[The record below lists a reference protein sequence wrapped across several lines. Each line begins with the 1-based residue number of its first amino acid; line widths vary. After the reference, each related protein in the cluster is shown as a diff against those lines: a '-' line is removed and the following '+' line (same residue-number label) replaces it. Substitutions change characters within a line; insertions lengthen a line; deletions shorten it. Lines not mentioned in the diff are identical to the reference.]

1 MIRKLLP
8 MLAIALLAAACGPR
22 QQAAE
27 EAEVLTMELLLDA
40 NQQAFF
46 NNLASLCGQSFAG
59 EEVYMIESSES
70 WSHLDFV
77 MHVTVCENDR
87 VYIPF
92 HLSEDHSRTWMFLVE
107 DGKLRFRHDHRH
119 EDGTPDEV
127 TMYGGYATDQGTPLV
142 QYFPADEYTCE
153 LIPYAC
159 TNEWTVEIAE
169 DFSKLTYRLT
179 RGGVLRFEAAFDL
192 TNPINAE

>member
-1 MIRKLLP
+1 MIKKLIP
-8 MLAIALLAAACGPR
+8 ILAIALLVAACGPR

-27 EAEVLTMELLLDA
+27 EAEVLTVGLLVNA
-40 NQQAFF
+40 GQQAFL
-46 NNLASLCGQSFAG
+46 NNLASLCGKSFAG
-59 EEVYMIESSES
+59 EEVYMIEGNES

-77 MHVTVCENDR
+77 MHVTVCEEDR

-107 DGKLRFRHDHRH
+107 DGMLRFRHDHRH

-127 TMYGGYATDQGTPLV
+127 TMYGGYADGRGNAFV
-142 QYFPADEYTCE
+142 QYFPADLYTCE

-169 DFSKLTYRLT
+169 DLSKFTYRLT
-179 RGGVLRFEAAFDL
+179 RDGVLRFEAAFDL
-192 TNPINAE
+192 TNPIVVE

>member
-1 MIRKLLP
+1 MIKKLFPL
-8 MLAIALLAAACGPR
+8 LAIALMVAACGPR
-22 QQAAE
+22 QQAAD
-27 EAEVLTMELLLDA
+27 EAEVTEGLLVDA

-59 EEVYMIESSES
+59 DEVYMIPENES
-70 WSHLDFV
+70 WGHLDFV
-77 MHVTVCENDR
+77 MHVTVCEDDHLH
-87 VYIPF
+87 IPF
-92 HLSEDHSRTWMFLVE
+92 HLSEDRSRTWMFLVE

-127 TMYGGYATDQGTPLV
+127 TMYGGYATDQGTPFV

-159 TNEWTVEIAE
+159 TNEWIVMIAE
-169 DFSKLTYRLT
+169 DFSKFTYRLT
-179 RGGVLRFEAAFDL
+179 RGGVMRFEAEFDL
-192 TNPINAE
+192 TNPIIAE